1 MQDWPSVGVHAIT
14 TDGVRS
20 MSLYK
25 RPDSPYHYMRFVV
38 AGTAVNRSTG
48 TEDRDAAQE
57 VEDRERALLH
67 RQKNSATVAPLSLVR
82 SRSDG

>member
-1 MQDWPSVGVHAIT
+1 
-14 TDGVRS
+14 

-67 RQKNSATVAPLSLVR
+67 RQQKLRDGGTLKFGEVAQRWMKTTKRKADQSGMR
-82 SRSDG
+82 HGH